1 MIQWESAVFGADAW
15 AAELMVAEVSHPN
28 NHYIVA
34 QAEGAPDIAGYA
46 GVRCDPVAG
55 GHGDIQT
62 IAVIPEHRGNG
73 LGRMM
78 LVALLDH
85 AQQRGVRSVFLEVRA
100 DNDAAIA
107 LYDSEGFQTIDRRVG
122 SYQPDG
128 VDALVMRK
136 ELMAPAREWAVGRE

>member
-1 MIQWESAVFGADAW
+1 
-15 AAELMVAEVSHPN
+15 
-28 NHYIVA
+28 
-34 QAEGAPDIAGYA
+34 
-46 GVRCDPVAG
+46 
-55 GHGDIQT
+55 
-62 IAVIPEHRGNG
+62 
-73 LGRMM
+73 MM

-122 SYQPDG
+122 YYQPDG

-136 ELMAPAREWAVGRE
+136 ELSTPAREWAVGRE